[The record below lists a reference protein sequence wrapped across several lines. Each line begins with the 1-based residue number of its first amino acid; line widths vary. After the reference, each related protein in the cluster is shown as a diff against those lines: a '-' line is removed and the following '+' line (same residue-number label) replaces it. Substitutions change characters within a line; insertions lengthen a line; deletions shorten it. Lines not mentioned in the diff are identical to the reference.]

1 MGSKG
6 LTDDAEKDRV
16 REEARALINEARERR
31 AGRDLHQTVCGIH
44 EWLARPDVCPAE
56 RDNFFR
62 RGQDHWEETRTDT
75 DLVAREITIPWLPGV
90 RVRLTGR
97 APYYINRQP

>member
-6 LTDDAEKDRV
+6 PTDDAEKDRI
-16 REEARALINEARERR
+16 REEARALVSEARERR
-31 AGRDLHQTVCGIH
+31 ARGYLHQTVCGIH
-44 EWLARPDVCPAE
+44 EWLTRPNVCPAE
-56 RDNFFR
+56 RDNLLC
-62 RGQDHWEETRTDT
+62 GSQDHWEETRTDT